1 MHTLGTTRRGF
12 TIPGVRGS
20 FDNPVARQALNG
32 WEVSG
37 RFRSRSG
44 MPVSIPSNGNLFG
57 INLASPW
64 RDARTLQ
71 LAFRFASDLR
81 NEANFA

>member
-1 MHTLGTTRRGF
+1 MHTLGTTRRVF

-57 INLASPW
+57 GRPL
-64 RDARTLQ
+64 
-71 LAFRFASDLR
+71 RFASDLR